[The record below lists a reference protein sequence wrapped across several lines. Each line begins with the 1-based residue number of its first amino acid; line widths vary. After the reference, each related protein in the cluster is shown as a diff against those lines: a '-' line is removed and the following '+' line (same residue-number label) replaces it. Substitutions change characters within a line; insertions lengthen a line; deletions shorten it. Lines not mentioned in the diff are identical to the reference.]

1 MTFHD
6 SINYY
11 TIARY
16 FNFFLEDG
24 GTNRQVRPSFLVKV
38 GKVRKNY
45 NKVNYTFLKKK
56 LKNSIVKLNK
66 TRAQCTKSYTR

>member
-16 FNFFLEDG
+16 FNLFHEDG
-24 GTNRQVRPSFLVKV
+24 GTNCQVKLSFLVKV
-38 GKVRKNY
+38 GKVRKKY

-56 LKNSIVKLNK
+56 LKKSIVK
-66 TRAQCTKSYTR
+66 